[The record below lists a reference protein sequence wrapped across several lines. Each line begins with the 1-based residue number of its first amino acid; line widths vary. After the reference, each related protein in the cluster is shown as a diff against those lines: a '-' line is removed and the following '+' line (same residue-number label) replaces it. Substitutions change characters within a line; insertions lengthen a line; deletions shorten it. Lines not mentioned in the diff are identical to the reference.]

1 MLRVSVYT
9 GEIMKQRIRRSTG
22 YGAASLG
29 CSCSVLRAALVL
41 MFLLSLVPGTLLATT
56 VTAVSG
62 SAYGYYASI
71 SLFGVPPTVRGPM
84 PTVTLPPGGSAVPI
98 TATAPTGSAIVGPGR
113 FFSSGPLNVS
123 AQGAIGPDGSVTSS
137 TSITNVNT
145 SGVEVFTAS
154 NVASTSTASKAGVS
168 GSTTITN
175 GTLQID
181 SGFDSND
188 DGDFTDPG
196 DHPPVSVSVPTNP
209 APGTTFDGHVHTG
222 GASDFFRYVFN
233 EQIVNPDSSLTVNA
247 AHQYL
252 LGPVAVGDLI
262 IGQSVSGVTVQPGG
276 VPGDYDHDEDA
287 DGADFLVW
295 QRTLGSNLQLA
306 ADGNGNGVVD
316 GGDLAIWRGGFGAAT
331 SSYAAVPEP
340 MSLVIAVVGAG
351 AILGLR
357 CRRRMRLAANES
369 LPQ

>member
-1 MLRVSVYT
+1 MAHSVR
-9 GEIMKQRIRRSTG
+9 GSTD
-22 YGAASLG
+22 YRAASVPRSRNGFLAA
-29 CSCSVLRAALVL
+29 SVLV
-41 MFLLSLVPGTLLATT
+41 FLLSLAPRTLLATT

-62 SAYGYYASI
+62 SAYGFFSNVG
-71 SLFGVPPTVRGPM
+71 LFGGPPSTRGPA

-98 TATAPTGSAIVGPGR
+98 TATATTGSAIVGPGR

-123 AQGAIGPDGSVTSS
+123 TQGTIGPDGSVTSS

-154 NVASTSTASKAGVS
+154 NVASTSTAYKAGVS

-196 DHPPVSVSVPTNP
+196 DHPPLSVSVPTNP

-222 GASDFFRYVFN
+222 GTSDFFRYVFN
-233 EQIVNPDSSLTVNA
+233 EQVVNPDSSLTVNA

-252 LGPVAVGDLI
+252 LGPVAIGDLI
-262 IGQSVSGVTVQPGG
+262 IGQSVSGVTVQPGA